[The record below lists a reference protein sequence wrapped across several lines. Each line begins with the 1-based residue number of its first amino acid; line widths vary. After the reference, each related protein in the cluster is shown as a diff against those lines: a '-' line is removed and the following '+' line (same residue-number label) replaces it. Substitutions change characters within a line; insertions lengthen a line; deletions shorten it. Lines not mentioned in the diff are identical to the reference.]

1 MPTLNDY
8 IQDVQTFLRDSSQ
21 NMLDPGDIIKSINR
35 ARREIALRT
44 NCLRILPDISAAC
57 MTCSVVAAGS
67 GYSNTP
73 TITLSAPDFP
83 SGTGPYPGGAQAS
96 VSAIVQSGTIA
107 SAFVTYGGSG
117 YFQPTASITDATGT
131 GASIT
136 VQTAAI
142 NTLNEGQEQYPF
154 SDVDLSPFPG
164 VESIYAVQS
173 VSIIYANYRYSIP
186 IYSFSAYQAKIRN
199 YPFQYQYVPA
209 FGAQYGQGTSG
220 SFFLY
225 PLPSQTY
232 QYELDC
238 YCLPSDLTTNLSVE
252 ALPDP
257 WTDAVA
263 YWAAHL
269 SYLQIQN
276 YNAAKFYE
284 DMFERRLQHYSNA
297 ARVSRAV
304 NIYGR
309 Y

>member
-21 NMLDPGDIIKSINR
+21 NMLDPGDIIKSVNR
-35 ARREIALRT
+35 ARREVALRT

-57 MTCSVVAAGS
+57 MTCSVVATGS

-83 SGTGPYPGGAQAS
+83 SGTGPFPGGAQAS
-96 VSAIVQSGTIA
+96 VAAIVQSGTIA

-117 YFQPTASITDATGT
+117 YFQPTASITDASGS

-142 NTLNEGQEQYPF
+142 NTLNANQERYFF
-154 SDVDLSPFPG
+154 SDVDLSNFPG

-199 YPFQYQYVPA
+199 YPLSYTYVPR
-209 FGAQYGQGTSG
+209 FGAQFGQGTSG

-225 PLPSQTY
+225 PIPSQTY

-276 YNAAKFYE
+276 FNAAKFYE
-284 DMFERRLQHYSNA
+284 DMFERRLQRYSNA
-297 ARVSRAV
+297 ARVSRAT
-304 NIYGR
+304 NPYGR